1 MTNFTTTRPP
11 KDDARQAVAS
21 PAPASP
27 PQFLTRPDL
36 ARFLGISERTLARL
50 DSTGEGVPY
59 VRLGRRLG
67 YLVADVEA
75 WMVERRFKSGAAE
88 LAAVARDER

>member
-1 MTNFTTTRPP
+1 MTRGKPWLRP
-11 KDDARQAVAS
+11 R
-21 PAPASP
+21 
-27 PQFLTRPDL
+27 
-36 ARFLGISERTLARL
+36 RL
-50 DSTGEGVPY
+50 V
-59 VRLGRRLG
+59 RRLG